1 MKRLMI
7 AAVLVLSACDAA
19 STNAPKA
26 VDSSVVR
33 IALPD
38 EPAVPWTDAPTVD
51 RACTA
56 CHSAEMIATQPPLTH
71 EKWQATIDKM
81 RTVYKAQITTF
92 DDAALIAELTAIG
105 TARRP

>member
-1 MKRLMI
+1 MKRFVI
-7 AAVLVLSACDAA
+7 PAVLALAACDP
-19 STNAPKA
+19 APTVA
-26 VDSSVVR
+26 PQAPDGAVVR

-38 EPAVPWTDAPTVD
+38 EPAAPWTDAPTVD

-56 CHSAEMIATQPPLTH
+56 CHSAEMIATQPPLAP
-71 EKWQATIDKM
+71 EKWQATIEKM
-81 RTVYKAQITTF
+81 RTVYKAQIPTS